1 MLSEPSMINAI
12 STFALHSMG
21 VVGSFGD
28 VAVNSE
34 ANCQQTGMI
43 REGVLYLTAKW
54 TVLNFLVAPS

>member
-1 MLSEPSMINAI
+1 MINAI